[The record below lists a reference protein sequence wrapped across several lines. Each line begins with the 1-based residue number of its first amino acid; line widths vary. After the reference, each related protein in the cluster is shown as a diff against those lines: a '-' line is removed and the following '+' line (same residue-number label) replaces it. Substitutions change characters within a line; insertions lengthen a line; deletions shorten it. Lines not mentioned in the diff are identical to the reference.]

1 MNRVIVALP
10 VDGRPAVRSQ
20 VQALVACAGWQL
32 RMPEVAALG
41 HFRVPADRDAL
52 AQWLL
57 EAGDAAD
64 AFVLSLDML
73 VYGGLVPSRFIPDT
87 LAALRQR
94 LVLVETLKARWPGKP
109 VFAFAATLRIS
120 NNHVADEEKPYWAQH
135 GAQLWAWSYHGDH
148 AAVTGDA
155 ASAALAQE
163 AAASIPAAIRDDYFA
178 TRQRNFEVT
187 RRALRLVQR
196 GAIDRLVLPQDDT
209 AQWGLNIAE
218 RRALQAEAAALGLQS
233 RVAIYPGAD
242 EVMHTLC
249 ARVVSQLEGWAPL
262 RVALAPS
269 DPTRIG
275 ELRALYED
283 RPVLESVASQVQAVG
298 AVLTA
303 DEATADVLL
312 ALHSQGTA
320 QGDHAMQRA
329 LPTAAHHALHNAQT
343 ISSSWCARLREW
355 QASGRPLLLADLAYA
370 NGGDPELLALLGTNA
385 HPGLLPLPQAYAG
398 WNTASNSLGSLLAT
412 AVLAQGRWHE
422 APARQAL
429 ALRLLEDGLYQ
440 GQLRQA
446 LRDSVDESRATPA
459 DLLGAARAAVIAPAN
474 AWAAA
479 LGLGFAVADVS
490 LPWGRTFEIDL
501 QLAPTQ

>member
-1 MNRVIVALP
+1 MNRVIVAVP

-32 RMPEVAALG
+32 RMPPVDALG
-41 HFRVPADRDAL
+41 HFRAPADRDAL
-52 AQWLL
+52 AHWLL
-57 EAGDAAD
+57 AEGDAAD

-73 VYGGLVPSRFIPDT
+73 VYGGLVPSRFMPDPLT
-87 LAALRQR
+87 ALLQR
-94 LVLVETLKARWPGKP
+94 LAVVETVKARWPGKP

-120 NNHVADEEKPYWAQH
+120 NNHIADEEKSYWAQH
-135 GAQLWAWSYHGDH
+135 GCALWAWSYHGDR

-155 ASAALAQE
+155 ASAALAK
-163 AAASIPAAIRDDYFA
+163 AAADVVPATIRDDYFA

-196 GAIDRLVLPQDDT
+196 GTLDRLVLPQDDT
-209 AQWGLNIAE
+209 AQWGMNIAE
-218 RRALQAEAAALGLQS
+218 RRALQAEVAARGLAQ

-249 ARVVSQLEGWAPL
+249 ARAVSQLQGWRPL
-262 RVALAPS
+262 RVALAPG
-269 DPTRIG
+269 DPVHIG

-283 RPVLESVASQVQAVG
+283 RPLLESVASQIQAVG
-298 AVLTA
+298 AALTDDPPNA
-303 DEATADVLL
+303 DLLL
-312 ALHSQGTA
+312 ALHTRGSA

-329 LPTAAHHALHNAQT
+329 LPETLEAALP
-343 ISSSWCARLREW
+343 ISPAWCAALREW

-370 NGGDPELLALLGTNA
+370 NGGDSELLALLDT
-385 HPGLLPLPQAYAG
+385 PGRVRMLPLPQAYAG
-398 WNTASNSLGSLLAT
+398 WNTASNSLGSVLAT
-412 AVLAQGRWHE
+412 AVLAQGRWHD
-422 APARQAL
+422 AAAREAL

-446 LRDSVDESRATPA
+446 LRTAVDEARATP
-459 DLLGAARAAVIAPAN
+459 DSLLQAARAAVIAPAN

-479 LGLGFAVADVS
+479 HGLGFRVVDVA

-501 QLAPTQ
+501 QLEPVR